1 MNCTW
6 VAKGGASPLR
16 RTESLDCEYCKVLR
30 HYITGLFVKIAGM
43 IDSPFSIKVIYRNT
57 ASYLIDYF
65 FHRSLFGGD
74 YCLNCTPQAD
84 AWGYKRTLL
93 RSYLVLATCCSL
105 FLLGS
110 K

>member
-1 MNCTW
+1 MSHMNCTW

-16 RTESLDCEYCKVLR
+16 RAESLDCEYCTELR
-30 HYITGLFVKIAGM
+30 HYISRLFVKITGM
-43 IDSPFSIKVIYRNT
+43 IDSFFSIKVIYRNT

-84 AWGYKRTLL
+84 DWG
-93 RSYLVLATCCSL
+93 
-105 FLLGS
+105 
-110 K
+110 